1 MFANLGGIHLLI
13 ILGIVV
19 LLFGATK
26 LPALSKGIAQSM
38 KIFRNE
44 MATPAKDAKGTGSAA
59 GTASG
64 TESTASTAAPVPHTT
79 TVVNPDGST
88 TTTTTT
94 SSNDFPPRA

>member
-1 MFANLGGIHLLI
+1 MLGNLTGIHLII
-13 ILGIVV
+13 ILGVVV
-19 LLFGATK
+19 LLFGATR

-44 MATPAKDAKGTGSAA
+44 LGSKDKTTETTTTADPTVSTGTPVAHS
-59 GTASG
+59 
-64 TESTASTAAPVPHTT
+64 T

-94 SSNDFPPRA
+94 TSASTDVPPRV

>member
-1 MFANLGGIHLLI
+1 MLGNLTGLHLII
-13 ILGIVV
+13 ILGVLV
-19 LLFGATK
+19 LLFGATR

-44 MATPAKDAKGTGSAA
+44 MGSKDKTTTTTTAPSA
-59 GTASG
+59 GTDP
-64 TESTASTAAPVPHTT
+64 TASNDAPVAHST

-94 SSNDFPPRA
+94 TSTSNDVPPRI

>member
-1 MFANLGGIHLLI
+1 MFANLGGIHLII

-44 MATPAKDAKGTGSAA
+44 MATPAKDAKGTGTAA
-59 GTASG
+59 GT
-64 TESTASTAAPVPHTT
+64 ESAASTAAPVPHTT

-94 SSNDFPPRA
+94 PSNDYPPRA